1 MTDSVMSGSVG
12 AGAFLPLNPY
22 MEPQVPFVVKTNV
35 YVSEE
40 EHGSVWT
47 TDDEW
52 QNPTSLKFAIK
63 SVLWMIYH
71 AQGLGH
77 DLEDA
82 MEFALKKLFGG
93 ERKRVEEQLAF
104 AEITVLECKIHTRIC
119 RFVYPDPDDWTF
131 AEGIYNTFHIEQAAD
146 VWESHG
152 LPVPSYFHLTDIV
165 RLVEGGGGGKSKRK
179 ALALCVNCGEY
190 ACCCGDVPP
199 KKK

>member
-22 MEPQVPFVVKTNV
+22 MAPQVPFVVKTNV

-52 QNPTSLKFAIK
+52 QNPTSPKFTIK

-77 DLEDA
+77 DLEASVRELRSNWLLPKSRSWSARSILVSADSSTPILTTGLLQRA
-82 MEFALKKLFGG
+82 FTIPSTSSRRRMCGKVTVFPSRRTSTSRTLCAWLKAVAVAS
-93 ERKRVEEQLAF
+93 RSAR
-104 AEITVLECKIHTRIC
+104 R
-119 RFVYPDPDDWTF
+119 
-131 AEGIYNTFHIEQAAD
+131 
-146 VWESHG
+146 
-152 LPVPSYFHLTDIV
+152 LPC
-165 RLVEGGGGGKSKRK
+165 
-179 ALALCVNCGEY
+179 A
-190 ACCCGDVPP
+190 
-199 KKK
+199 